1 MDWTQVIV
9 ALISS
14 GAFLGIF
21 LVTEKKS
28 AAVLESVDKRSSA
41 AIESAQKL
49 GDGYQE
55 IAQSWEHRAEQ
66 LQNELDRKNDKIDEL
81 HRQMSDMSR
90 ELDRAHSGE
99 TLAKMMICDKT
110 ACQKRRPPFGKGV
123 NYDISNPFTDV
134 DPDTVQGDVTE

>member
-1 MDWTQVIV
+1 MDWTQIIV

-55 IAQSWEHRAEQ
+55 IAQSWEHRASQ
-66 LQNELDRKNDKIDEL
+66 LQGELDRKNDKIDEL
-81 HRQMSDMSR
+81 HKQISEMSR
-90 ELDRAHSGE
+90 ELDRAHSEE
-99 TLAKMMICDKT
+99 TLAKLMICDKT
-110 ACQKRRPPFGKGV
+110 ACQKRRPPFGRGV
-123 NYDISNPFTDV
+123 DYDIKKPFV
-134 DPDTVQGDVTE
+134 DPEGDASQGEDTE